1 MNKQKL
7 SSEKCW
13 PSKKILGEIA
23 VSTFNDSKVHSFFTV
38 PNVENLF
45 DFSYSEFKVFCALRK
60 LTYENKNFLL
70 LTGTVKD
77 GLLKI
82 LSKSYSTFKPI
93 QRIINRLKN
102 HGVIN
107 IIQAGLF
114 PQITFLEKPSV
125 PSQQPGN
132 ATQSATVAPPI
143 YISKEAPK
151 KDKDVNT
158 CPEDL
163 TKSSFILS
171 DQDRPT
177 STERMNES
185 TIVKTIK
192 PVLDKKYIK
201 ALEQLPEFKK
211 YSQDE
216 QATIHRFIHKAKAKS
231 IDPIIIDDYCRSII
245 FNKTQANM
253 KNTKYRPILNIK
265 NYSHSALFGQMSIYH
280 KLDNPGFPFDI
291 RTQDEINHE
300 QRQREVEEQKTLTQQ
315 TLKVIENA
323 QEIFLSKIKYLQ
335 DLFKENFDMLLVKA
349 KQTVAR
355 LKNYNPLFVPEVE
368 AVEELYNNHNAYTL
382 ANTAC

>member
-13 PSKKILGEIA
+13 PSKKILGETKL
-23 VSTFNDSKVHSFFTV
+23 STLTISRVNSFFTV
-38 PNVENLF
+38 PNIENLF

-77 GLLKI
+77 GLLKL

-102 HGVIN
+102 HGVIT
-107 IIQAGLF
+107 ITQDGLF

-143 YISKEAPK
+143 YKSKEASK
-151 KDKDVNT
+151 EFKDVNNG
-158 CPEDL
+158 PDSL
-163 TKSSFILS
+163 TKNSFILYA
-171 DQDRPT
+171 QDIPT
-177 STERMNES
+177 SNERMNES

-201 ALEQLPEFKK
+201 AMEQLPEFKK

-231 IDPIIIDDYCRSII
+231 IDTIIIDDYCRSII

-335 DLFKENFDMLLVKA
+335 DLLKENFDTLLVKA
-349 KQTVAR
+349 KQTVAK

>member
-1 MNKQKL
+1 MLALKKNLGETKL
-7 SSEKCW
+7 STLTISR
-13 PSKKILGEIA
+13 
-23 VSTFNDSKVHSFFTV
+23 VNSFFTV
-38 PNVENLF
+38 PNIENLF

-77 GLLKI
+77 GLLKL

-93 QRIINRLKN
+93 QRIINRLKK

-107 IIQAGLF
+107 ITQAGLF
-114 PQITFLEKPSV
+114 PQITFLEKPPV

-143 YISKEAPK
+143 YISKEASK
-151 KDKDVNT
+151 EDKDVNNST
-158 CPEDL
+158 ENL
-163 TKSSFILS
+163 TKNSFILY

-177 STERMNES
+177 SNERMNES

-201 ALEQLPEFKK
+201 AMEQLPEFKK

-216 QATIHRFIHKAKAKS
+216 QTTIHRFIHKAKAKG

-245 FNKTQANM
+245 FNKTPANM
-253 KNTKYRPILNIK
+253 KNAKYRPILNIK

-315 TLKVIENA
+315 TLKGIENA

-335 DLFKENFDMLLVKA
+335 DMLKENFDALLVKA
-349 KQTVAR
+349 KQTVAM

-368 AVEELYNNHNAYTL
+368 AVEELYSNYSIYADNA
-382 ANTAC
+382 AAA